1 MTGRK
6 PHVRVPQSAYL
17 EAAHADLAG
26 QPVDVYATRFG
37 VSSGTAR
44 RNLDGLVA
52 QGLLERRPR
61 GRHARTYAPSA
72 AALQA
77 DVLAGL
83 RAAIERLEVLERQ
96 AGR

>member
-6 PHVRVPQSAYL
+6 AHVRVPQAAYL
-17 EAAHADLAG
+17 EAAGALGA

-37 VSSGTAR
+37 VSSVTAR

-52 QGLLERRPR
+52 QGLLERRPN
-61 GRHARTYAPSA
+61 GKHARTYAPA
-72 AALQA
+72 AALQS

-83 RAAIERLEVLERQ
+83 RAAVARLEALEREL
-96 AGR
+96 AL